1 MLSFCR
7 SHKGSSLALMVE
19 LLAGPLVGAAVADKL
34 EERNWGNLL
43 LAIDPELLGDPDTI
57 RQRTQ
62 VVLDRVKSAERLP
75 GVQEILLPGERG
87 SRKAQERL
95 SSGMIPV
102 EANLLSNLRVMASKV
117 DSPAAAAGAAAA
129 GGRWHLDT
137 QLLHPELSSVQDP
150 YFASGVP
157 LYQTATYAQPS
168 ATEGGP
174 YDYTR
179 SGNPTRTMLE
189 EQWAALEGADRAF
202 AFTSG
207 MASLAVAT
215 KLVASGGHI
224 VAGDDLYGGT
234 SRLLA
239 NVVPNCGV
247 EVSNVDMT
255 DLE

>member
-1 MLSFCR
+1 
-7 SHKGSSLALMVE
+7 MVE

-43 LAIDPELLGDPDTI
+43 LAIDPELLGDPETI
-57 RQRTQ
+57 RQRSQ
-62 VVLDRVKSAERLP
+62 VVLDRVKSADRLP

-117 DSPAAAAGAAAA
+117 DTPAAAAAAA
-129 GGRWHLDT
+129 GGSSSRWHLDT
-137 QLLHPELSSVQDP
+137 QLLHPELSTVQDP
-150 YFASGVP
+150 YHASGVP

-174 YDYTR
+174 FDYTR
-179 SGNPTRTMLE
+179 SGNPTRTILE

-207 MASLAVAT
+207 MAALAVAT

-224 VAGDDLYGGT
+224 VAGDDIYGGT

-239 NVVPNCGV
+239 NVVPSCGV

-255 DLE
+255 DLK